1 MNVAIDC
8 DREIE
13 RIHSLFLMNLEKLD
27 ELQSKSLVKA
37 FRIQPVHIQISH
49 RVELRFRVELHCRVK
64 FTYASDI

>member
-13 RIHSLFLMNLEKLD
+13 RIHSLFLMNLETLD

-37 FRIQPVHIQISH
+37 FRIQLVHIQISGGITLS
-49 RVELRFRVELHCRVK
+49 RKIYVRK
-64 FTYASDI
+64 

>member
-27 ELQSKSLVKA
+27 ELQSKSLVKTL
-37 FRIQPVHIQISH
+37 RIQPVHIQISY
-49 RVELRFRVELHCRVK
+49 RIKLRFRLEFHCRVK
-64 FTYASDI
+64 FTCVNDI

>member
-37 FRIQPVHIQISH
+37 FRIQPVHFQISYRSVSSL
-49 RVELRFRVELHCRVK
+49 RVSGWNSTV
-64 FTYASDI
+64 A